1 MLTTY
6 WQNTNRSLTVSH
18 LSTYRTHVG
27 QDLGEQSP
35 KYCLTVGHLLA
46 KSWLTGFCT
55 KTYNDSTVPS
65 NGSIKMHLHGS

>member
-1 MLTTY
+1 MDTDNLLAEHQQVTDC
-6 WQNTNRSLTVSH
+6 QPPVH
-18 LSTYRTHVG
+18 LQS
-27 QDLGEQSP
+27 SP